1 MSVQTGFDRRPLAS
15 LEAFVQQLAQAVFAS
30 ILRQPALLVDIILV
44 KAVMSL
50 AMPRLH
56 AAADVFRAV
65 ADANRRALLD
75 AMVSGETAVG
85 QLAKAS
91 GLSYSAVSQ
100 HLAILREAGL
110 VESRRK
116 GRHQLYRLE
125 PGPLSEVHAWV
136 GRYERF
142 WRNRL
147 GRLKHLV
154 EATR

>member
-1 MSVQTGFDRRPLAS
+1 
-15 LEAFVQQLAQAVFAS
+15 
-30 ILRQPALLVDIILV
+30 
-44 KAVMSL
+44 
-50 AMPRLH
+50 MPRPP

-85 QLAKAS
+85 QLAKVS
-91 GLSYSAVSQ
+91 SLSYSAASQ

-125 PGPLSEVHAWV
+125 PAPLAEVHAWA

-147 GRLKHLV
+147 GRLKRLV

>member
-1 MSVQTGFDRRPLAS
+1 MHPLLLDRLYRL
-15 LEAFVQQLAQAVFAS
+15 
-30 ILRQPALLVDIILV
+30 DIILV
-44 KAVMSL
+44 NTVMFPV
-50 AMPRLH
+50 MPRLQ

-65 ADANRRALLD
+65 ADANRRTLLD

-85 QLAKAS
+85 QLVKAS

-100 HLAILREAGL
+100 HLAVLRTAGL

-125 PGPLSEVHAWV
+125 PGPLAEVHAWA

-142 WRNRL
+142 WRTHL
-147 GRLKHLV
+147 GRLKRLV
-154 EATR
+154 EPAR

>member
-1 MSVQTGFDRRPLAS
+1 
-15 LEAFVQQLAQAVFAS
+15 
-30 ILRQPALLVDIILV
+30 
-44 KAVMSL
+44 
-50 AMPRLH
+50 MPRLP
-56 AAADVFRAV
+56 AAADVFRAI

-85 QLAKAS
+85 QLAKAA

-110 VESRRK
+110 VDSRRK
-116 GRHQLYRLE
+116 GRHQLYWLE
-125 PGPLSEVHAWV
+125 PGPLAEVHAWA

-147 GRLKHLV
+147 GRLKRLV
-154 EATR
+154 EAPR

>member
-1 MSVQTGFDRRPLAS
+1 
-15 LEAFVQQLAQAVFAS
+15 
-30 ILRQPALLVDIILV
+30 
-44 KAVMSL
+44 VMSD

-65 ADANRRALLD
+65 ADANRRTLLD

-85 QLAKAS
+85 QLAKAC

-116 GRHQLYRLE
+116 RRHQLYRLE
-125 PGPLSEVHAWV
+125 PPPPSQGPAWA
-136 GRYERF
+136 GPYERF

-147 GRLKHLV
+147 GRLKRLV